1 MGKKKYGRRFLAGM
15 LVIAMI
21 LVTSGCGRGG
31 AESPEGTDRN
41 TSGPQAGTDWSASGP
56 QEDLGPIWTYTVE
69 TPDLGEK
76 EWMTDFIMYM
86 SDISV
91 KLVGDY
97 LYYKIGNDWDEET
110 DSYGY
115 RFYRYSLLEG
125 TAERLTRIIH
135 DPSGMNGK
143 YDVGDDGSFYVA
155 YFVSTSINGTRTE
168 EMQLMKY
175 DPAGEE
181 IYRFD
186 FAEAMGITSTEEIG
200 NAVSVLSN
208 SDGGVCL
215 VCQKKLFFFDGEG
228 NCIGNMAPDGEGLDY
243 SISSAGKTE
252 NGTIYINLQIQ
263 SAQTRSILQE
273 VNFANRT
280 FRTVA
285 ENFQHFGPLCAGVKQ
300 AFLLNDTGDST
311 VYDFDPETQTK
322 EALFCWNDYG
332 YAMPIVQSMG
342 VTSDERIA
350 VVLWPDG
357 KTEKTVLL
365 FTKTLAEK
373 KEEIV
378 LGTVHPMITVL
389 QDTVS
394 KFNRSSDKYHITV
407 KDYSAGRS
415 SSVQE
420 VEEALTRLELDLVSG
435 NGPDI
440 IDIHSGKQI
449 RMYAEQGLVE
459 DLTPWLEKSSVI
471 GREDFVGHVLEG
483 VTSDG
488 ILVALPK
495 QILVETVTGRV
506 SDVGTDAGWT
516 MEEFRNLAEQNPGKQ
531 ILRYPGKEELLD
543 FCLRANL
550 DEFVQWET
558 RKCSF
563 DSSEF
568 VQILEFVNRY
578 GDVTAAGETDTTGSY
593 FEKIQRGEIL
603 LSRNSIYSFDWNQYL
618 NEIFEGE
625 ACTVGYPSVDGREA
639 HFISLNGMCGITA
652 GSRHKEGAWEFLE
665 FYVTLGNL
673 RNMYALPAVK
683 SVLEEQILEE
693 LEDVA
698 YEVDESF
705 EIILDENGQ
714 PIPKSKITH
723 MVDAGD
729 GWVFEYHTITREEAD
744 RTMEILSVAR
754 VESAENAVIRGII
767 DEEVGAF
774 FYGSKSAS
782 QVADV
787 IQSRVQMYLYER

>member
-1 MGKKKYGRRFLAGM
+1 MGKKKYGRRFLAVM

-21 LVTSGCGRGG
+21 LVISGCGKGG
-31 AESPEGTDRN
+31 EESPESTDRN
-41 TSGPQAGTDWSASGP
+41 TSGPQEAQEA

-76 EWMTDFIMYM
+76 EWMTDSRMYM
-86 SDISV
+86 SDSSV

-228 NCIGNMAPDGEGLDY
+228 NCIGNMAPDGEGQNYD
-243 SISSAGKTE
+243 ISSAGKTE
-252 NGTIYINLQIQ
+252 NGTICINLQIW

-285 ENFQHFGPLCAGVKQ
+285 ENFQHFGPLCVGVKQ

-322 EALFCWNDYG
+322 EALFCWKDYG
-332 YAMPIVQSMG
+332 YQMPIVQSMG

-350 VVLWPDG
+350 VVLFSD
-357 KTEKTVLL
+357 ETVLL
-365 FTKTLAEK
+365 FTRTLAEK

-378 LGTVHPMITVL
+378 LGTVIPTTVL
-389 QDTVS
+389 RDTVS

-407 KDYSAGRS
+407 KDYSAGRA

-420 VEEALTRLELDLVSG
+420 VEEAWTRLKLDLVSG

-440 IDIHSGKQI
+440 IDMLDKQI

-483 VTSDG
+483 VTFDG

-495 QILVETVTGRV
+495 QIMVETVTGRV

-558 RKCSF
+558 GKCSF

-593 FEKIQRGEIL
+593 YEKIQRGEIL

-723 MVDAGD
+723 WEDKGD

-767 DEEVGAF
+767 DEEVGTF

-787 IQSRVQMYLYER
+787 IQNRVQTYLYER

>member
-1 MGKKKYGRRFLAGM
+1 MGKKKYGRRFLAVM

-21 LVTSGCGRGG
+21 LVISGCGKGG
-31 AESPEGTDRN
+31 EESPESTDRN
-41 TSGPQAGTDWSASGP
+41 TSGPQET

-76 EWMTDFIMYM
+76 EWMTDSRMYM
-86 SDISV
+86 SYSSV

-125 TAERLTRIIH
+125 TSERLTRILH
-135 DPSGMNGK
+135 DPSGRGGK

-155 YFVSTSINGTRTE
+155 HFVSTSINGTRTE

-228 NCIGNMAPDGEGLDY
+228 NCIGNMAPDGEGQDY
-243 SISSAGKTE
+243 DISSAGKTE
-252 NGTIYINLQIQ
+252 NGTICINLQIW

-285 ENFQHFGPLCAGVKQ
+285 KNFQHFGPLCVGVKQ

-322 EALFCWNDYG
+322 EALFCWKDYG
-332 YAMPIVQSMG
+332 YQMPIVQSMG

-350 VVLWPDG
+350 VVLFSD
-357 KTEKTVLL
+357 ETVLL
-365 FTKTLAEK
+365 FTRTLAEK

-378 LGTVHPMITVL
+378 LGTVIPTTVL
-389 QDTVS
+389 RDTVS

-407 KDYSAGRS
+407 KDYSAGRA

-420 VEEALTRLELDLVSG
+420 VEEAWTRLKLDLVSG

-440 IDIHSGKQI
+440 IDMLDKQI

-483 VTSDG
+483 VTFDG

-495 QILVETVTGRV
+495 QIMVETVTGRV

-558 RKCSF
+558 GKCSF

-593 FEKIQRGEIL
+593 YEKIQRGEIL

-767 DEEVGAF
+767 DEEVGTF

-787 IQSRVQMYLYER
+787 IQNRVQTYLYER